1 MNLEK
6 TMHTLGRICRMVWPE
21 VGDADETVVE
31 TITKLP
37 AQGFG
42 LLCSTHA
49 FQSAMDDPTI
59 ERLVSSLP
67 VDLPTGPLKIELQ
80 GPFYIGFYQQAHKIN
95 LSKALGKDD
104 LRIIGEALFGATWQ
118 SELARQLDI
127 KDSRRIREWL
137 SGDRSIPAG
146 VWLELAELSKSR
158 GENLVSLSGL
168 IMQTADT

>member
-1 MNLEK
+1 MNIEK

-49 FQSAMDDPTI
+49 FQAVMDDPTV
-59 ERLVSSLP
+59 ERLVSGLP
-67 VDLPTGPLKIELQ
+67 VDMPAGPLKIEHQ

-95 LSKALGKDD
+95 LSKSLAPED
-104 LRIIGEALFGATWQ
+104 LRVSGEALFGSTWQ
-118 SELARQLDI
+118 SELARQLGI
-127 KDSRRIREWL
+127 KDSRVIRQWL
-137 SGDRSIPAG
+137 SSERKIPATI
-146 VWLELAELSKSR
+146 WLEIAELAKDR
-158 GENLVSLSGL
+158 AENLTKLHELL
-168 IMQTADT
+168 IKSE